1 MEDIIQY
8 FNENSWNDFLL
19 DKILIDY
26 SNIYVHMLTPKDSL
40 LQIQCCNF
48 IGINYIGQWD
58 ENIIKDIHISRDS
71 CLIDNA
77 LKKIGKNNSINH
89 KGGGTREY
97 NACWYDVSIELI
109 DKICIHIICQT
120 VQLEQGGN

>member
-89 KGGGTREY
+89 KGGGTYE
-97 NACWYDVSIELI
+97 
-109 DKICIHIICQT
+109 K
-120 VQLEQGGN
+120 